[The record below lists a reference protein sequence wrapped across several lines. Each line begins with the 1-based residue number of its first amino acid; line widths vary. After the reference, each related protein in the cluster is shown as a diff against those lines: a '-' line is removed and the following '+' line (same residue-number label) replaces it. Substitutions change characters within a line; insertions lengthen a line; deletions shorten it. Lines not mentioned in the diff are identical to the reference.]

1 MTVLT
6 FPTNPTLGQQYAAPN
21 GIQYV
26 FDGVKWTVETVASS
40 SAAVTNSVQDR
51 VAPMFVTG
59 DHTGIAFTYNA
70 ATNVMSADVTAL
82 VNGVHEFTLESTGAT
97 TFPTLT
103 VPIEDNANPA
113 GTGQV
118 LKFSD
123 SSQQAIIFGPVSTAG
138 ATSAQRVIIQGA
150 PGYTGTTGEGGD
162 VYVWAGPGGSTNG
175 QGGDIKVRA
184 GRGNGTGTGGYLNFQ
199 AGDSNTGNGGYI
211 NIESGSTGTYG
222 SGGDITVEA
231 RSGGEITLRT
241 QPSTGANNNWLFGT
255 DGDLTLPVGGDIL
268 DSTGASVLGGGSTGN
283 FTFKA
288 DRITNDNDNNASIV
302 VGGGSPIE
310 NVVVDVVDQLVPP
323 GGVWRMFFLDT
334 DYLNLGTIVEVGDT
348 VTTSWGTPIT
358 AAITNIVQD
367 ISEGTWALHFGQN
380 ITAGFNAGPKT
391 VTFNRGPEVLLIP
404 TSKTWTFGTNGD
416 LTLPVGGDILDSNGD
431 SVLGGGADTTVSYKG
446 FKAVYARMY
455 DDEPTISK
463 VLIYQD
469 TVTTT
474 PTLEVDPSTDDDLFK
489 VSGLANSSVI
499 ALVNI
504 YGADNTHPTALS
516 TLQHFAKSII
526 DNVILDNGDA
536 GTNIDAYN
544 MRTKFYDNFNDFASR
559 AGERYKNFEFLRAE
573 WSNIS
578 GTGGSGTGATFYL
591 QRDPNDDVID
601 YADTNQKG
609 INYQVGNVITI
620 LGATLGGTT
629 PANNIVITVTEVGVG
644 GRIDSFTYTGILPAN
659 LWPLDSISDGG
670 SDQYDSANY
679 IFTNIQG
686 DSYAAGGPGVSEEA
700 WAVNYNGGNV
710 NESGAAWFGTGSEY
724 VTTYNDSIFGLFV
737 TGANINWI
745 ATNGNSGFDG
755 DGIADTGS
763 LQLVD
768 TDGLINGDQSFVL
781 NADGSVTFPD
791 GTTQTTAYTEGDPN
805 VWVQDFEPTAIGD
818 PTDFV
823 ASANS
828 VEYLSNGDIVAVF
841 QHYYEDGVN
850 GSHNTIGR
858 FTPTGEKV
866 WSMKF
871 QGDVYTDGWGLA
883 VNNNTNYIFLAGQK
897 GGNSGYNSA
906 TLTKLDQADGEI
918 IWSKTY
924 DVGYNNSNVVV
935 DVTSTDIV
943 VVGYA
948 SNGTDNRI
956 VTTKIHGGTG
966 EVLWSKALNGQ
977 GNDEAYGMAVDNNN
991 GGEVVTVGYIDTFG
1005 AQNAAATLYTDP
1017 ASNPN
1022 WTTGANIS
1030 GAGIACDV
1038 TFTGGVPTFTNIVDS
1053 TGGRTVDGIVATIS
1067 GVSFG
1072 GTSPADDM
1080 VVKVGTLAAN
1090 DTDDRMVVVK
1100 YDNTGAIQWQ
1110 RAVQVEPGY
1119 DCRGADAAIDSD
1131 GNIYVCGNFDYD
1143 DGDDGTN
1150 QAMILIKFNNSG
1162 TKKWTRKVQGPC
1174 EDYASSVVVGP
1185 DNCLYLSAYTADG
1198 PDYSMVIA
1206 KYNLDGTVAWQ
1217 RLLDSLTNWIFAGQF
1232 FFGPGG
1238 AGSTIAVRDGYVAV
1252 VGGVANFNVYTT
1264 PRAIIAQFGTDGKIF
1279 TRGDYDFK
1287 EATFSGL
1294 LNSTASNITV
1304 TDAGKVS
1311 SDYAGY
1317 AGAFTPGD
1325 FQPDFDLTSDL
1336 VGTVYRSVNAG
1347 NELVNGNYAVSL
1359 NANGSVTLPA
1369 GGTVSEGYVTS
1380 NPTIQLT
1387 PARPDVA
1394 SQKLVI
1400 KGGGI
1405 PYYLENGIEVS
1416 VNNTIR
1422 TVGQTLEVDVNSN
1435 TYTSQTLYWWIN
1447 PEGVGISDPES
1458 GTVTLNGSGYGSF
1471 SIVVDSDDYEFRVR
1485 VSPEDHNYG
1494 PGVIGA
1500 QSPLINSGEPTF
1512 NYEHHLHLTTGN
1524 LAETSILLGTDNH
1537 NVRTTTDGGIEI
1549 TTETTTVNPPDTI
1562 TITGADVAGVNLVY
1576 TRDLAESTPTWTSP
1590 VVNPATDPFI
1600 EFDVQWRIVAPE
1612 IDPLIPIYVNAG
1624 TLAKPFTQ
1632 WSLNP
1637 PYGSTAPT
1645 GVYTYLTLDVHT
1657 WTFGIDGTV
1666 TFPTLTVERGDDPS
1680 NTITGQTLLFGDST
1694 QEAIISTPNGTV
1706 ANNSSQRLVINP
1718 GEGYNGGEGGDI
1730 YLWAGRG
1737 GDASGTGGDI
1747 KIRGGQGGANTDGG
1761 SGGDGGYIRIEA
1773 GDAAS
1778 TGGAAGYVDI
1788 HGGLSTTAGG
1798 AVYIRTATTNTFNHA
1813 WQFANDGKLTA
1824 PGNLQVNGGK
1834 IILNTGG
1841 NAYVESVDYGVNSA
1855 NSAVNIFGG
1864 PYQKIKL
1871 RAGFG
1876 TEATWTFGTDGK
1888 LAKLDGLTLT
1898 AGGQFNICTILTGG
1912 SGYNTGSALKATT
1925 GGSGTGMTVGI
1936 GYGLSNQLT
1945 NVDVVDPGTGY
1956 VDGDVITVSEGT
1968 GGTFTITRY
1977 NNQANQ
1983 GNNNTVEFN
1992 WTFGTNGRLTL
2003 PGALVKSTVAKTGA
2017 ILNANDMAFA
2027 VTAVD
2032 GSGVVTGITITNTPN
2047 TAWQNN
2053 GAGTGVVVGNIS
2065 FNVQVDGSGNATVS
2079 GITSSGGHSTSETF
2093 TLGGAS
2099 FGAGI
2104 TPTALDLTKS
2114 VNKLTNGDYTLADGV
2129 EGQIMYLVRQT
2140 GSTAHNVTVAN
2151 VRLDGTV
2158 YTDVS
2163 FTPFTDGIDP
2173 TNMATLIFTDS
2184 AWQCMSGVWSF
2195 T

>member
-26 FDGVKWTVETVASS
+26 VDGVKWTVETVASS

-70 ATNVMSADVTAL
+70 ATNVISADVTAVNGDSL
-82 VNGVHEFTLESTGAT
+82 VNGVHEFTLESNGAT

-103 VPIEDNANPA
+103 VPLEDNANPV

-118 LKFSD
+118 LQFGD
-123 SSQQAIIFGPVSTAG
+123 STQQAIIFGPVSTSTN
-138 ATSAQRVIIQGA
+138 TSAERVIIQGA
-150 PGYTGTTGEGGD
+150 PGYTGTAGEGGD

-268 DSTGASVLGGGSTGN
+268 DS
-283 FTFKA
+283 
-288 DRITNDNDNNASIV
+288 
-302 VGGGSPIE
+302 
-310 NVVVDVVDQLVPP
+310 
-323 GGVWRMFFLDT
+323 
-334 DYLNLGTIVEVGDT
+334 
-348 VTTSWGTPIT
+348 
-358 AAITNIVQD
+358 
-367 ISEGTWALHFGQN
+367 
-380 ITAGFNAGPKT
+380 
-391 VTFNRGPEVLLIP
+391 
-404 TSKTWTFGTNGD
+404 
-416 LTLPVGGDILDSNGD
+416 NGD

-504 YGADNTHPTALS
+504 YGADFPHPTALS

-591 QRDPNDDVID
+591 SRDPDDDVID

-670 SDQYDSANY
+670 ADQYDSANY

-686 DSYAAGGPGVSEEA
+686 DSYGAGGPGVSEEA

-724 VTTYNDSIFGLFV
+724 VTTYKDSIFGLFV

-768 TDGLINGDQSFVL
+768 TDGLINGDQTFVL

-791 GTTQTTAYTEGDPN
+791 GTIQTTAYTEGDPN

-850 GSHNTIGR
+850 GSYNTIGR

-871 QGDVYTDGWGLA
+871 QGNVYTDGWGLA
-883 VNNNTNYIFLAGQK
+883 VDNSGGYIFLAGQE

-906 TLTKLDQADGEI
+906 TLTKLSQIDGAI
-918 IWSKTY
+918 VWSKTY
-924 DVGYNNSNVVV
+924 DVGYTNSNVVV
-935 DVTSTDIV
+935 DMSVNDPI

-948 SNGTDNRI
+948 YNGTDARI
-956 VTTKIHGGTG
+956 VTTKINGGTG
-966 EVLWSKALNGQ
+966 AVIWSKALDGQ
-977 GNDEAYGMAVDNNN
+977 GNDEAYGMAVDNSNS
-991 GGEVVTVGYIDTFG
+991 GDIVTVGYIDTFG
-1005 AQNAAATLYTDP
+1005 VQNAAATLYTEP

-1022 WTTGANIS
+1022 WTSPLIAY
-1030 GAGIACDV
+1030 AGGVNFLV
-1038 TFTGGVPTFTNIVDS
+1038 TFTGGVPTFTNVSD
-1053 TGGRTVDGIVATIS
+1053 TLGNRTVDDELGIIS
-1067 GVSFG
+1067 GG
-1072 GTSPADDM
+1072 GIGGATPADDM
-1080 VVKVGTLAAN
+1080 TIKVATVAAN
-1090 DTDDRMVVVK
+1090 DTDNRMVVVK
-1100 YDNTGAIQWQ
+1100 YDNNGTILWQ

-1119 DCRGADAAIDSD
+1119 DCTGADAAIDGD

-1143 DGDDGTN
+1143 NGTSADGEVD
-1150 QAMILIKFNNSG
+1150 QSMILIKFNQSG
-1162 TKKWTRKVQGPC
+1162 TKKWSRKVQGPC

-1185 DNCLYLSAYTADG
+1185 DNCLYLSAYTASAGNDF
-1198 PDYSMVIA
+1198 SMVIA

-1217 RLLDSLTNWIFAGQF
+1217 RLLDSLTNWTFAGQF

-1238 AGSTIAVRDGYVAV
+1238 GGGSTIAVRDGYVAV
-1252 VGGVANFNVYTT
+1252 VGGVANFNVYLE

-1287 EATFSGL
+1287 EATFSGS

-1304 TDAGKVS
+1304 SDAGKVS

-1325 FQPDFDLTSDL
+1325 FQPDVDLTSDL

-1347 NELVNGNYAVSL
+1347 NELVNGNYTASL
-1359 NANGSVTLPA
+1359 NANGSLTLPA

-1416 VNNTIR
+1416 VNETVR
-1422 TVGQTLEVDVNSN
+1422 TVGQTLTVTVYSD
-1435 TYTSQTLYWWIN
+1435 TYANQTLYWWIN

-1458 GTVTLNGSGYGSF
+1458 GTVTLTNNSGNFSF
-1471 SIVVDSDDYEFRVR
+1471 VVDSDDYEFRVR
-1485 VSPEDHNYG
+1485 VSPEDYNYG

-1576 TRDLAESTPTWTSP
+1576 TRDLAESTPTWKSP

-1600 EFDVQWRIVAPE
+1600 EFDVQWRILAPE
-1612 IDPLIPIYVNAG
+1612 IDPLLPIYVNAG
-1624 TLAKPFTQ
+1624 TLGKPFTQ
-1632 WSLNP
+1632 WSISP
-1637 PYGSTAPT
+1637 PYGTTAPT
-1645 GVYTYLTLDVHT
+1645 GVYTYLALDVHA
-1657 WTFGIDGTV
+1657 WQFGPDGSLTIPDAGIKGGPVGTNKID
-1666 TFPTLTVERGDDPS
+1666 LSWDLS
-1680 NTITGQTLLFGDST
+1680 
-1694 QEAIISTPNGTV
+1694 IISGKTIK
-1706 ANNSSQRLVINP
+1706 INP
-1718 GEGYNGGEGGDI
+1718 GSGGVVSPTFFGFNS
-1730 YLWAGRG
+1730 
-1737 GDASGTGGDI
+1737 DASGGGIALPAGSSFDDRLDGVLI
-1747 KIRGGQGGANTDGG
+1747 TNAGQTAVNRFYPKVSNTLYETVAAGVTYQLVNDGG
-1761 SGGDGGYIRIEA
+1761 TWGLAVLGQDNPRYTSADLVTWANA
-1773 GDAAS
+1773 G
-1778 TGGAAGYVDI
+1778 
-1788 HGGLSTTAGG
+1788 GGLPAPTGVVSTRAADLTVG
-1798 AVYIRTATTNTFNHA
+1798 TNT
-1813 WQFANDGKLTA
+1813 WVFANDGKLTA
-1824 PGNLQVNGGK
+1824 PGNLQVDGGK

-1841 NAYVESVDYGVNSA
+1841 NAYLESVDYGVNSA

-1864 PYQKIKL
+1864 PYQKIKI

-1898 AGGQFNICTILTGG
+1898 AGGQFNICTIITGG

-1945 NVDVVDPGTGY
+1945 NVGVVDPGTGY

-2047 TAWQNN
+2047 TAWQSN

-2114 VNKLTNGDYTLADGV
+2114 VNKLTNGDYTLANGV

-2163 FTPFTDGIDP
+2163 FTPFTDGTDP

-2184 AWQCMSGVWSF
+2184 AWQSMGGVWNF

>member
-1 MTVLT
+1 MTIKPFAIQGSDL
-6 FPTNPTLGQQYAAPN
+6 TLG
-21 GIQYV
+21 
-26 FDGVKWTVETVASS
+26 GVNLQA
-40 SAAVTNSVQDR
+40 
-51 VAPMFVTG
+51 
-59 DHTGIAFTYNA
+59 
-70 ATNVMSADVTAL
+70 
-82 VNGVHEFTLESTGAT
+82 GAT
-97 TFPTLT
+97 TIVIPGVTEATNYRVEEVNEYGSDDSQDLGSNAGAITVIDNAEYVYQSGGAQPSQEYVPAEYSVDELDDGNIEEVQIEVAGTFAAADKTRAEAANMWATLT
-103 VPIEDNANPA
+103 PTPFVSFDPLNWTQIPFRPKMRAGEVENVGGGGNAN
-113 GTGQV
+113 
-118 LKFSD
+118 
-123 SSQQAIIFGPVSTAG
+123 
-138 ATSAQRVIIQGA
+138 
-150 PGYTGTTGEGGD
+150 
-162 VYVWAGPGGSTNG
+162 
-175 QGGDIKVRA
+175 
-184 GRGNGTGTGGYLNFQ
+184 
-199 AGDSNTGNGGYI
+199 
-211 NIESGSTGTYG
+211 
-222 SGGDITVEA
+222 
-231 RSGGEITLRT
+231 
-241 QPSTGANNNWLFGT
+241 
-255 DGDLTLPVGGDIL
+255 
-268 DSTGASVLGGGSTGN
+268 TGN
-283 FTFKA
+283 FTFNA
-288 DRITNDNDNNASIV
+288 NTIANNNNASIV
-302 VGGGSPIE
+302 VGGGGSLG
-310 NVVVDVVDQLVPP
+310 NVEVADVDEWVPP
-323 GGVWRMFFLDT
+323 GGVWRLFIDDEAYPT
-334 DYLNLGTIVEVGDT
+334 LGATVQIGGT

-358 AAITNIVQD
+358 ATIVDIQQD
-367 ISEGTWALHFGQN
+367 AGNWKIHVEQD
-380 ITAGFNAGPKT
+380 ITAGHNGYDT
-391 VTFNRGPEVLLIP
+391 VTFTPAS
-404 TSKTWTFGTNGD
+404 SKTWTFNTNGD

-431 SVLGGGADTTVSYKG
+431 SVLGGGAATTVSYKG

-455 DDEPTISK
+455 DSEPTISK

-469 TVTTT
+469 SVTTT
-474 PTLEVDPSTDDDLFK
+474 PTLEVDTDTDRDLFK

-504 YGADNTHPTALS
+504 YGADDTHPTALS

-526 DNVILDNGDA
+526 DNVILVEGPTTTA
-536 GTNIDAYN
+536 AEMKTAFYN
-544 MRTKFYDNFNDFASR
+544 NFNDFASR
-559 AGERYKNFEFLRAE
+559 AGERYKNFEFLREE
-573 WSNIS
+573 WLNIS
-578 GTGGSGTGATFYL
+578 GTGGSGTGATFNL
-591 QRDPNDDVID
+591 FRDPNDDVINI
-601 YADTNQKG
+601 DTNQQG

-620 LGATLGGTT
+620 LGASLGGTT
-629 PANNIVITVTEVGVG
+629 PENNIVITVTGVG
-644 GRIDSFTYTGILPAN
+644 LGGEIGNQYTYTGILPAN
-659 LWPLDSISDGG
+659 TWPLDNIDDGG
-670 SDQYDSANY
+670 DDQYDGANY

-686 DSYAAGGPGVSEEA
+686 DSYIAYNDDETVASEGV

-755 DGIADTGS
+755 DGQADTGL

-768 TDGLINGDQSFVL
+768 TDGLINGDQTLVL

-805 VWVQDFEPTAIGD
+805 VWVQDFESTTIGVL
-818 PTDFV
+818 TDIV
-823 ASANS
+823 AAATS
-828 VEYLSNGDIVAVF
+828 VEYLNNGDIVAVF
-841 QHYYEDGVN
+841 LHYYEE
-850 GSHNTIGR
+850 GSGRYSTIGR

-871 QGDVYTDGWGLA
+871 QGALYTDGWGLA
-883 VNNNTNYIFLAGQK
+883 VNNNTNYIFLAGES
-897 GGNSGYNSA
+897 SGSTGYTSA
-906 TLTKLDQADGEI
+906 VLTKLDQADGEI

-935 DVTSTDIV
+935 DMAGTDPI

-966 EVLWSKALNGQ
+966 EVLWSKALDGQ

-991 GGEVVTVGYIDTFG
+991 GGDIVTVGYIDTFG
-1005 AQNAAATLYTDP
+1005 VQNAAATLYTEP

-1022 WTTGANIS
+1022 WTTGVS
-1030 GAGIACDV
+1030 GPVGGVNFSSV
-1038 TFTGGVPTFTNIVDS
+1038 TFTDGVPTFANVSDTLGN
-1053 TGGRTVDGIVATIS
+1053 RTVDGVL
-1067 GVSFG
+1067 GVIGGNAFG

-1080 VVKVGTLAAN
+1080 IVKVGTLAAN

-1119 DCRGADAAIDSD
+1119 NCTGADAAIDSD

-1185 DNCLYLSAYTADG
+1185 DNCLYLSAFTAAG

-1217 RLLDSLTNWIFAGQF
+1217 RLLDSLTNWTFAGQF
-1232 FFGPGG
+1232 FFGNGG
-1238 AGSTIAVRDGYVAV
+1238 GSTIAVRDGYVAV
-1252 VGGVANFNVYTT
+1252 VGGVANFNVYTV
-1264 PRAIIAQFGTDGKIF
+1264 PQAIIAQFGTDGKIF

-1294 LNSTASNITV
+1294 LNTTASNITV
-1304 TDAGKVS
+1304 SDAGKVS

-1422 TVGQTLEVDVNSN
+1422 TVGQTLTVTVTSD
-1435 TYTSQTLYWWIN
+1435 TYANQTLYWWIN

-1458 GTVTLNGSGYGSF
+1458 GTVTLTNNSGNF

-1485 VSPEDHNYG
+1485 VSPEDYNYG

-1500 QSPLINSGEPTF
+1500 QSPLINSGEPTVV
-1512 NYEHHLHLTTGN
+1512 YEHHLHLTTGN

-1576 TRDLAESTPTWTSP
+1576 TRDPSEQTPTWKSP
-1590 VVNPATDPFI
+1590 VVNPATDPYI
-1600 EFDVQWRIVAPE
+1600 EYGMGFGIFAPD
-1612 IDPLIPIYVNAG
+1612 IDPVLAIYVNAG

-1645 GVYTYLTLDVHT
+1645 GVYTYLALDVHA
-1657 WTFGIDGTV
+1657 WTFGIDGT
-1666 TFPTLTVERGDDPS
+1666 TIFPTLTIERGDDPS

-1694 QEAIISTPNGTV
+1694 QEAIISTPNGTT

-1718 GEGYNGGEGGDI
+1718 GKGYNGGEGGDI

-1737 GDASGTGGDI
+1737 GNASGTGGDV
-1747 KIRGGQGGANTDGG
+1747 KIRGGQGGANTGGG

-1788 HGGLSTTAGG
+1788 HGGLSTTSGG
-1798 AVYIRTATTNTFNHA
+1798 AVNIRTATTNTFNHQWIFGNNGTLTLPKA
-1813 WQFANDGKLTA
+1813 SKVSEVTPATGPAPSIYPTPSISSIPNEDFVTVPPPAVNNYTIPGTDIVINMTFGANGPNYYGPTA
-1824 PGNLQVNGGK
+1824 TIVNGGTGHTSDESLS
-1834 IILNTGG
+1834 IPYADMGITYGG
-1841 NAYVESVDYGVNSA
+1841 NWPWFVNTIAS
-1855 NSAVNIFGG
+1855 NLV
-1864 PYQKIKL
+1864 L
-1871 RAGFG
+1871 EAG
-1876 TEATWTFGTDGK
+1876 TKDWTFAADGV
-1888 LAKLDGLTLT
+1888 LTFPDATVQTTAFVQGEQVFTLD
-1898 AGGQFNICTILTGG
+1898 
-1912 SGYNTGSALKATT
+1912 
-1925 GGSGTGMTVGI
+1925 
-1936 GYGLSNQLT
+1936 
-1945 NVDVVDPGTGY
+1945 
-1956 VDGDVITVSEGT
+1956 
-1968 GGTFTITRY
+1968 
-1977 NNQANQ
+1977 
-1983 GNNNTVEFN
+1983 
-1992 WTFGTNGRLTL
+1992 
-2003 PGALVKSTVAKTGA
+2003 TGA
-2017 ILNANDMAFA
+2017 IDYAPTTVDFNLLF
-2027 VTAVD
+2027 VTPAIGYSGTDPTSVTLPAGVPGQRLVIFN
-2032 GSGVVTGITITNTPN
+2032 GSSVATLTVNPGPLGRDISGGVVAEFIY
-2047 TAWQNN
+2047 
-2053 GAGTGVVVGNIS
+2053 
-2065 FNVQVDGSGNATVS
+2065 SG
-2079 GITSSGGHSTSETF
+2079 F
-2093 TLGGAS
+2093 
-2099 FGAGI
+2099 
-2104 TPTALDLTKS
+2104 
-2114 VNKLTNGDYTLADGV
+2114 DGV
-2129 EGQIMYLVRQT
+2129 WIPLY
-2140 GSTAHNVTVAN
+2140 
-2151 VRLDGTV
+2151 GTN
-2158 YTDVS
+2158 S
-2163 FTPFTDGIDP
+2163 PP
-2173 TNMATLIFTDS
+2173 
-2184 AWQCMSGVWSF
+2184 
-2195 T
+2195 